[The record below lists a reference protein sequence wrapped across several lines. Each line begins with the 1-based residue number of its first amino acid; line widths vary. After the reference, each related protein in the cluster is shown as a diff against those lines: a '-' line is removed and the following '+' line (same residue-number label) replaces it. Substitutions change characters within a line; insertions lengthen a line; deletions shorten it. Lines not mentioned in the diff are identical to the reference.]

1 MRESLAQ
8 ATAWLAP
15 LPPQPVAYDEV
26 MRVSPAVGMR
36 DVRVIR
42 SVLRE
47 PITVIF
53 GIAISTADEPET
65 LTFSRV
71 GQREK

>member
-15 LPPQPVAYDEV
+15 LPPQPVSYEEE
-26 MRVSPAVGMR
+26 MRVSPAAGTR

-47 PITVIF
+47 PIMVMF
-53 GIAISTADEPET
+53 GIAM
-65 LTFSRV
+65 LTMKASKAFTYS
-71 GQREK
+71 KA

>member
-15 LPPQPVAYDEV
+15 LPPQPVSYDEE
-26 MRVSPAVGMR
+26 MRVSPAAGMR

-42 SVLRE
+42 SVLSE
-47 PITVIF
+47 PITVMF
-53 GIAISTADEPET
+53 GIVILIAMKYKVISYST
-65 LTFSRV
+65 S
-71 GQREK
+71 

>member
-15 LPPQPVAYDEV
+15 LPPQPVSYDEE
-26 MRVSPAVGMR
+26 MRVSPAAGMR

-42 SVLRE
+42 SVFRE

-53 GIAISTADEPET
+53 GTVMLT
-65 LTFSRV
+65 LE
-71 GQREK
+71 GYN